1 MVLNSLVLP
10 LTIALLLPQRP
21 HDPPEKA
28 KAGAQPT
35 ARESLLAAHREVLEA
50 HRTGDLQAWLDGES
64 DDYVLAD
71 RGEVSRP
78 KKAERGAQIGP
89 YLKRTRF
96 TEYKDLI
103 EPIVCISQDESLAW
117 VVVQVGASGV
127 QKRDD
132 GTEGPIRFVSAWIE
146 LYEKRGERWL
156 RVGNVSNFKP

>member
-1 MVLNSLVLP
+1 MSYNTFLVSL
-10 LTIALLLPQRP
+10 TFALLLPQRP
-21 HDPPEKA
+21 LVSPDGA
-28 KAGAQPT
+28 KAVTQPT

-50 HRTGDLQAWLDGES
+50 HRTGDLQAWMDGES

-78 KKAERGAQIGP
+78 RKSERSAQLGP

-103 EPIVCISQDESLAW
+103 EPIVSISRDETMAW

-127 QKRDD
+127 QKRD
-132 GTEGPIRFVSAWIE
+132 GKEEPIHFVSAWVE
-146 LYEKRGERWL
+146 LYEKRGGRWL